1 MQKGLKGTRTKR
13 KLAAALRLLL
23 ERKPLDRV
31 RVHDLTDPCD
41 IHRQT
46 FYYHFEDVYA
56 LFSWCAA
63 EDGAALAAEMAAAPG
78 WREALEALLGFL
90 GANRGYA
97 LALLDRPADRQTF
110 FDQVLPPVARWDAR
124 FPMILEPLVEKWVRE
139 SGTPEA
145 LIELLEALTVS

>member
-1 MQKGLKGTRTKR
+1 MQKALKGTRTKR
-13 KLAAALRLLL
+13 KLASALEAAL

-56 LFSWCAA
+56 LFAWCAA
-63 EDGAALAAEMAAAPG
+63 EDGTALAAEMAAAPG

-90 GANRGYA
+90 AERRGYA
-97 LALLDRPADRQTF
+97 LALLDRPAERQVF
-110 FDQVLPPVARWDAR
+110 FAQVLPPAARWDPR
-124 FPMILEPLVEKWVRE
+124 FAMILEPLVEKWVRE
-139 SGTPEA
+139 DGAAED
-145 LIELLEALTVS
+145 LIGVLEALTV